1 MRSVSADGELVRVR
15 LFAAAK
21 AAAGIS
27 EVDVKAGT
35 IGSINDELI
44 ARHASLAHIL
54 PACSFLI
61 DGMQTAGHGRSMVV
75 DDGSVL
81 DVLPPFAGG

>member
-1 MRSVSADGELVRVR
+1 MVPVIEADAMVRVR

-21 AAAGIS
+21 AAAGVA
-27 EVDVKAGT
+27 ELDVAPGT
-35 IGSINDELI
+35 IGSISDGLI
-44 ARHASLAHIL
+44 ATHAQLALIL

-61 DGMQTAGHGRSMVV
+61 NGMQSSQPAGLAVV
-75 DDGSVL
+75 ESGSVL